1 MWFELI
7 EKIIKYLILFL
18 IGVLLFIVIHK
29 VYKKCI
35 DGFSIGA
42 QPQISDTPSDTSF
55 DEFKRNA
62 ILDDSS
68 FDFKVNQ
75 PGVTWV
81 NPSIAIDPDMNISP
95 KNLQSAQSIFNYYNQ
110 TYDNNPFKPY
120 FDRIEGILQNGL
132 NSGPSGETMK
142 FVSIDL
148 DSFTYD
154 LDIFGKTREDFD
166 TKNKDEY
173 YFFDEDIALILNIAN
188 GCSMFD
194 LVFDDN
200 AMHFCHKQNIEKL
213 LRLLD
218 ITDIYLDV
226 DSNIHTSL
234 LTIIYLNKDLFDEP
248 IINKICQL
256 LAIRF
261 FINMKTN
268 IYSEKIMFKLLH
280 GRYPNFSI
288 RLNSCMLK
296 DNTIN
301 NFYNQLLTRMDNYD
315 EYADNDDMV
324 EDAYEPKSKA
334 DFERLDTY
342 FFTEEHCVKEIYYN
356 SSGLE
361 EIQIGN
367 FFKYGGLISYPISY
381 KYFSYKFLDE
391 LFSSETKNTPDI
403 TIQYIV
409 PLDQSFNFKNTFGV
423 YINKFNA
430 NNVVGNFI
438 TNTSTS
444 KADLFSVLLSNCF
457 GNNNFDF
464 AMNITQM
471 NFKILDTIYMDVYTP
486 FHKIFNNYVKRNT
499 SIYDSPEDVC
509 ASSHFSVVS
518 INYRDIAESNVLY
531 HFNMLGTDYLNY
543 CINGAL
549 DKKLTFKTN
558 IVDGFV
564 VGGPAT
570 TNPVDGNVI
579 AYFTRFTE
587 LLKIVRLG
595 QIPPNFTKYLNKREN
610 IMEYIGLNNNPPN
623 NGFYAPEWLHLIE
636 VCRRV
641 RSGPRGRKQSL
652 SDPGAQVV
660 TQYVNDNTQ
669 QRYPGVQLGYIGDII
684 RSQDLMADVSIGWPK
699 FDLSSWNQIA
709 NIIYDY
715 NNLNVDNP
723 IRIKFEELLELQLA
737 QSNFMQSIAAGGGVG
752 VTRPASPLQGLAGGG
767 AAAGGGLA
775 GGGQGLGILKQ
786 PNGDPKKLYIEM
798 KQQFD
803 DFLNDQLAGFV
814 QERER
819 IIQMGENIGINVV
832 IDANGQVTDFTVI
845 DNGAL
850 DNLIKQITYQATNQ
864 DGFTGEYDST
874 QGDTTKPQDW
884 NWHDWINTQNMEDTY
899 SNTAVDRNNMYTV
912 NNLNTMVS
920 NNFRNYL
927 RSSDPT
933 GANIRNFGQNVE
945 QEVIGALGQV
955 LETFDKL
962 SGVSAWTTF
971 KVPLFDPAKVGRVS
985 IEQEFNDPQLDRND
999 LLGTCDSSFIDLLRG
1014 IQDFKAKSN
1023 NLKNMIQSYN
1033 AVVMSTSKILNGGMI
1048 TDEYFRGIKLSSN
1061 TAISGND
1068 NFRINMQTGQSEN
1081 IGVSGGGAIA
1091 NVGDV
1096 VIAVG
1101 GNIAGG
1107 GNIDTTAHAA
1117 IAGGDGGLSTYQ
1129 RAIDFISTC
1138 ICRCIFCNQLPQIR
1152 GMPDDAGY
1160 IAWLGNPL
1168 IQFAASSAMSL
1179 LLNILPQAALEIT
1192 DFFNRFKVN
1201 APFLITGAIS
1211 KVVTSPGYLQR
1222 TILRMG
1228 QRFAPGTN
1236 IPIISDYTGLFE
1248 PSVYAYKVGDSPIK
1262 KAGKWFYRTVFLND
1276 DEETVIH
1283 TIIDNV
1289 IQKMLEDIPGNN
1301 IQDKMQWLITN
1312 SGRQGDYEVFV
1323 GQNINY
1329 SKKVLEFFT
1338 ENNIGFLSFHNIQ
1351 KNYNS
1356 FEKVQI
1362 SQILYRVLNHQNV
1375 RTKLPATSQNY
1386 EIYNDLFDTQIG
1398 SDKRLNYR
1406 YSPLTKKN
1414 VGIAPRFQGYYP
1426 NQLLS
1431 YGYNYARTLIPGIQD
1446 DFKNRI
1452 AHNLK
1457 ISALGLIPKPLYPNA
1472 VLNQAF
1478 IKNYDPTDGNLEH
1491 MLQYVTGTA
1500 ERVRH
1505 ILDHKPTMFD
1515 VLLQDA
1521 AIIGANHLIFNH
1533 LFPRLNEIFND
1544 DSSSSSGGG
1553 DVPVPPPTPP
1563 PTPPPNN
1570 CGGYTGCNQNNGEVL
1585 ILNPE
1590 NTECDAAGCNSDTC
1604 CVTYEPYAGKRGT
1617 KSNCNGI
1624 CYSEESTCG
1633 DSGDLCNKLK
1643 IDNTTN
1649 YTLISG
1655 LYERNNT
1662 ISNPTSPSN
1671 VNDCCKSN
1679 GENPYKGSKGCKW
1692 QGDDGQVYQCG
1703 CYDAPDDSEVSLP
1716 ISNEYVTVDDEG
1728 NVTNTFTAS
1737 FMKTIMDY
1745 TVNNL
1750 RRNLLKA
1757 ELQLCPDPKNNN
1769 LEKCRD
1775 TSKKLTDYGYD
1786 GCIWNN
1792 YGPLTRPSD

>member
-35 DGFSIGA
+35 DGFSISA

-55 DEFKRNA
+55 EEFKRNA

-68 FDFKVNQ
+68 FDFKVNDD
-75 PGVTWV
+75 VSWV
-81 NPSIAIDPDMNISP
+81 NPSIAINPNINISP

-132 NSGPSGETMK
+132 NSGPSEETMK

-173 YFFDEDIALILNIAN
+173 YFFDEDVALILNIAN

-234 LTIIYLNKDLFDEP
+234 LTIIYLNKDLFDKP

-256 LAIRF
+256 LTIRF

-301 NFYNQLLTRMDNYD
+301 NFYNQLLIRMDNYD
-315 EYADNDDMV
+315 EYANNNDMV

-391 LFSSETKNTPDI
+391 LFNSETKNTPEI
-403 TIQYIV
+403 TIEYNV

-464 AMNITQM
+464 AMSITQM
-471 NFKILDTIYMDVYTP
+471 NFRILDTIYMDVYTR

-499 SIYDSPEDVC
+499 SIYDSPQDVC

-558 IVDGFV
+558 VDDDDGFV
-564 VGGPAT
+564 VGGPAG
-570 TNPVDGNVI
+570 TNPVDGIVI

-587 LLKIVRLG
+587 LLKIVRSG
-595 QIPPNFTKYLNKREN
+595 QKPPNFTKYLNKRGN
-610 IMEYIGLNNNPPN
+610 IIEYIGLNNNPPN

-641 RSGPRGRKQSL
+641 RSGPWGWKQSL
-652 SDPGAQVV
+652 SDPGAQEV
-660 TQYVNDNTQ
+660 TQYVNANIQ
-669 QRYPGVQLGYIGDII
+669 QSYRGVQLGYIGDII
-684 RSQDLMADVSIGWPK
+684 RSQDIKTEIKLKFNK
-699 FDLSSWNQIA
+699 FDFNSWNQIA
-709 NIIYDY
+709 DIIYDY
-715 NNLNVDNP
+715 NNLNEDNP
-723 IRIKFEELLELQLA
+723 IRIELEKLLEHELA
-737 QSNFMQSIAAGGGVG
+737 QFNLMQSNAAGGGVG
-752 VTRPASPLQGLAGGG
+752 VTRPASPQ
-767 AAAGGGLA
+767 GLA
-775 GGGQGLGILKQ
+775 GGGQGLGMLEQ
-786 PNGDPKKLYIEM
+786 PNGDPKDLYIKM

-803 DFLNDQLAGFV
+803 EFLDDQLNGFV
-814 QERER
+814 RERE
-819 IIQMGENIGINVV
+819 IIIRMGENIGINVV
-832 IDANGQVTDFTVI
+832 IDANGQVTDYIVI

-850 DNLIKQITYQATNQ
+850 DNLIKQITYQATNPN
-864 DGFTGEYDST
+864 GFTGKYDST
-874 QGDTTKPQDW
+874 QDDTTTTKPQGW
-884 NWHDWINTQNMEDTY
+884 NWHDWIDTPDMVTTLLQTY
-899 SNTAVDRNNMYTV
+899 RLNVADLNSRVRNQFNQLSNPNV
-912 NNLNTMVS
+912 NIQFFDDQVKEEVK
-920 NNFRNYL
+920 
-927 RSSDPT
+927 
-933 GANIRNFGQNVE
+933 GAFG
-945 QEVIGALGQV
+945 LV
-955 LETFDKL
+955 LETFDEL

-971 KVPLFDPAKVGRVS
+971 KDPFNPANVNRVS
-985 IEQEFNDPQLDRND
+985 IEQKFNHLQLNRND
-999 LLGTCDSSFIDLLRG
+999 LLGTCDSSFNDLLEK
-1014 IQDFKAKSN
+1014 IQEFKDKSDN
-1023 NLKNMIQSYN
+1023 FKNMIESYN
-1033 AVVMSTSKILNGGMI
+1033 AVVMSTSKILNGGMT
-1048 TDEYFRGIKLSSN
+1048 TDQYFRGIKLGSN
-1061 TAISGND
+1061 RARSGGN
-1068 NFRINMQTGQSEN
+1068 NFRINMQTGQSE
-1081 IGVSGGGAIA
+1081 IIRDYVPDAIA
-1091 NVGDV
+1091 AAGDV
-1096 VIAVG
+1096 VIAVRD
-1101 GNIAGG
+1101 NIA
-1107 GNIDTTAHAA
+1107 TTAHAA
-1117 IAGGDGGLSTYQ
+1117 IAGDDGGLSTYQ

-1168 IQFAASSAMSL
+1168 IQFTVTSAISL
-1179 LLNILPQAALEIT
+1179 LTNILPQAAIEIE

-1236 IPIISDYTGLFE
+1236 IPILSDYIGLFE

-1289 IQKMLEDIPGNN
+1289 IKKMLEDIPGNN
-1301 IQDKMQWLITN
+1301 IQDKMQWLKTN
-1312 SGRQGDYEVFV
+1312 SGRQGDYQVFV
-1323 GQNINY
+1323 GKNINY
-1329 SKKVLEFFT
+1329 SEKVLEFFT
-1338 ENNIGFLSFHNIQ
+1338 NNNIGFSNFVNIQ
-1351 KNYNS
+1351 EKYNS

-1362 SQILYRVLNHQNV
+1362 SQILHRVLSHQNV
-1375 RTKLPATSQNY
+1375 RHNLDSQNY
-1386 EIYNDLFDTQIG
+1386 EIYNELFDPLDG
-1398 SDKRLNYR
+1398 DKRLNYR

-1414 VGIAPRFQGYYP
+1414 VGIAPRFQGYCPP

-1446 DFKNRI
+1446 EFKNRI

-1457 ISALGLIPKPLYPNA
+1457 ISGLGLIPKPLYPNA

-1478 IKNYDPTDGNLEH
+1478 IKNYDPTDGNLEY
-1491 MLQYVTGTA
+1491 MLQYVTGTS

-1505 ILDHKPTMFD
+1505 ILDHNPTMFD
-1515 VLLQDA
+1515 VLLQDL
-1521 AIIGANHLIFNH
+1521 AIIGANHLILNN

-1544 DSSSSSGGG
+1544 DSGSSSSGGG
-1553 DVPVPPPTPP
+1553 DMPGPTPTPPPPPTPP

-1590 NTECDAAGCNSDTC
+1590 NTECDATGCNSDTC
-1604 CVTYEPYAGKRGT
+1604 CVTYEPYTGKTG

-1662 ISNPTSPSN
+1662 ISDPTSPSN

-1716 ISNEYVTVDDEG
+1716 ISKEYVTVDDEG

-1750 RRNLLKA
+1750 IRNLLKA
-1757 ELQLCPDPKNNN
+1757 ELRLCHDPKNNN